1 VFASS
6 AQVTLIVMLIVF
18 AGLPGVGK
26 TTIAR
31 ELARQ
36 LGAVF
41 VRIDSIE
48 YAIRQSA
55 RQAPVEDAGYRAAYA
70 VAEDN
75 LRAGLTVVADSVN
88 PLTITREAWR
98 AVGHRAGVPLVE
110 VEVVCTDAAEHR
122 RRVETRASDFPGWTL
137 TWQEVRDREYHPWD
151 RDRIVLD
158 TATATPAESIAV
170 LQTSLNHPRH
180 K

>member
-1 VFASS
+1 
-6 AQVTLIVMLIVF
+6 MLIVF

-36 LGAVF
+36 AGAVF

-48 YAIRQSA
+48 YGIRQSA
-55 RQAPVEDAGYRAAYA
+55 RHAPVEDAGYRAAYA

-75 LRAGLTVVADSVN
+75 LRAGLTVIADSVN
-88 PLTITREAWR
+88 PLQITRDAWR
-98 AVGHRAGVPLVE
+98 GVGERAGVRVIE
-110 VEVVCTDAAEHR
+110 VEVVCSDVSEHR
-122 RRVETRASDFPGWTL
+122 RRVETRGTDFPGWTL
-137 TWQEVRDREYHPWD
+137 TWQEVVDREYHSWD

-158 TATATPAESIAV
+158 TARTAPAETIAT
-170 LQTSLNHPRH
+170 LKTLLATAPAKAHNHP
-180 K
+180 

>member
-1 VFASS
+1 
-6 AQVTLIVMLIVF
+6 MLIVF

-31 ELARQ
+31 ALARQ

-48 YAIRQSA
+48 YGIRQSA

-98 AVGHRAGVPLVE
+98 AVARRAGVRSVDVE
-110 VEVVCTDAAEHR
+110 VICSDAAEHR
-122 RRVETRASDFPGWTL
+122 RRVETRGTDFPGWTL
-137 TWQEVRDREYHPWD
+137 TWQEVIDREYHPWD
-151 RDRIVLD
+151 CDRIVLD
-158 TATATPAESIAV
+158 TAIRTPAETLAE
-170 LQTSLNHPRH
+170 LETLLNRT
-180 K
+180 

>member
-1 VFASS
+1 
-6 AQVTLIVMLIVF
+6 MLIVF
-18 AGLPGVGK
+18 AGLPGAGK

-48 YAIRQSA
+48 YAIRQSG
-55 RQAPVEDAGYRAAYA
+55 RRVPVEDAGYRAAYA

-88 PLTITREAWR
+88 PLTITRDAWR
-98 AVGHRAGVPLVE
+98 AVGHRAGARVVE

-122 RRVETRASDFPGWTL
+122 RRVETRPTDFPGWTL
-137 TWQEVRDREYHPWD
+137 TWQEVVDREYHPWD

-158 TATATPAESIAV
+158 TAGATPAENLAT
-170 LQTSLNHPRH
+170 LRASLNRTQKSTQH
-180 K
+180 

>member
-1 VFASS
+1 
-6 AQVTLIVMLIVF
+6 MLIVF
-18 AGLPGVGK
+18 AGLPGLGK

-48 YAIRQSA
+48 YGIRQSA

-88 PLTITREAWR
+88 PLTITRDAWR
-98 AVGHRAGVPLVE
+98 AVGHRAGVRVVE
-110 VEVVCTDAAEHR
+110 VEVVCTDASEHR
-122 RRVETRASDFPGWTL
+122 RRVETRVTDFPGWTL
-137 TWQEVRDREYHPWD
+137 TWQQVVDREYHPWD

-158 TATATPAESIAV
+158 TANATPAENISTLLRGLKKGA
-170 LQTSLNHPRH
+170 
-180 K
+180 